1 MVAIQVPRESADW
14 PVAPTAAPPVVLPHR
29 PDARPSSDRSS
40 SRVARR
46 LPDRATRFR
55 RRRLAVLVVSVTL
68 AASATAG
75 VQALRGLA
83 EVDGSPAPRAV
94 DVRPVPVAGHTYV
107 VQPGDTL
114 WSIAAEIAPDED
126 PRVVVDAL
134 RAANG
139 GPELEVGQELTLDL
153 G

>member
-1 MVAIQVPRESADW
+1 MVAIQVPRESAEW
-14 PVAPTAAPPVVLPHR
+14 PAAAPVVVPR
-29 PDARPSSDRSS
+29 GPDLGARSDGSSA
-40 SRVARR
+40 RVARP
-46 LPDRATRFR
+46 LPDRATRVR
-55 RRRLAVLVVSVTL
+55 RRRLAVLVLAVTL
-68 AASATAG
+68 VAVGTGAA
-75 VQALRGLA
+75 QALRGLT

-94 DVRPVPVAGHTYV
+94 DVRPAPVAGHSYV

-126 PRVVVDAL
+126 PRIVVDAL

-139 GPELEVGQELTLDL
+139 GPELEVGQELTLDV

>member
-1 MVAIQVPRESADW
+1 MVAIQVPRESAEW
-14 PVAPTAAPPVVLPHR
+14 PTAAPVVVPLR
-29 PDARPSSDRSS
+29 PDARPTSGGASVRG
-40 SRVARR
+40 ARR

-55 RRRLAVLVVSVTL
+55 RRRLAVLVIAITL
-68 AASATAG
+68 LAGGTAG
-75 VQALRGLA
+75 VQSLRGLA

-94 DVRPVPVAGHTYV
+94 DVRPVPVAGHSYV

-114 WSIAAEIAPDED
+114 WSIAAEIAPEED

-139 GPELEVGQELTLDL
+139 GPELEVGQELTLDV

>member
-14 PVAPTAAPPVVLPHR
+14 PAAAPVVVPLR
-29 PDARPSSDRSS
+29 PDARLSAD
-40 SRVARR
+40 VVRR
-46 LPDRATRFR
+46 LPDRATRVR
-55 RRRLAVLVVSVTL
+55 RRRLAVLLL
-68 AASATAG
+68 AVALLVGGSAG
-75 VQALRGLA
+75 IQALRGLA

-94 DVRPVPVAGHTYV
+94 DVRPVPVAGHSYV

-114 WSIAAEIAPDED
+114 WSIAAEIAPDAD